1 MIKCPKCNFE
11 QPEDIYCA
19 QCGVNM
25 KNFIPPRKSIFVSLF
40 TNQALIVGILFVG
53 IIIFVLYD
61 YALSKK
67 PKTNTVA
74 AITKQTSEQI
84 DVQDSQTP
92 SSYKPAI
99 GSGSEPGTEAPPTP
113 QTPAPQVEKAAFEA
127 PRPAR
132 AASDSPAPGVAVA
145 KSSLQISFYQI
156 SRALLGE
163 IQRETS
169 ASPFN
174 GDGFGGIVS
183 KKRLAVLR
191 RSPELKSISTN
202 RYKLDGHPISIFK
215 GQKSGESA
223 KSIGL
228 YFQVNP
234 LKNDAT
240 TTQIEV
246 KSWGSLKLQ
255 ENDENLFTSEMT
267 LNTQSVAM
275 IAGFLPKDKVFG
287 DEEKS
292 IFEADRALKIYN
304 TEGFWD
310 GDVDLIMF
318 VELPD

>member
-1 MIKCPKCNFE
+1 MIKCPKCDFE

-25 KNFIPPRKSIFVSLF
+25 KNFVPPRKSILVSLF

-67 PKTNTVA
+67 PKTNIVA
-74 AITKQTSEQI
+74 AITKQTSEQM

-99 GSGSEPGTEAPPTP
+99 ENQQAQKAE
-113 QTPAPQVEKAAFEA
+113 APQVEKVAQEA

-132 AASDSPAPGVAVA
+132 VANDSPAPGATVA

-163 IQRETS
+163 IQRETN

-240 TTQIEV
+240 ATQIEV

-267 LNTQSVAM
+267 LNSQSVAM

-292 IFEADRALKIYN
+292 IFETDRALKIYN
-304 TEGFWD
+304 AEGFWD
-310 GDVDLIMF
+310 GDIDLIMF

>member
-1 MIKCPKCNFE
+1 MIKCPKCDFE

-25 KNFIPPRKSIFVSLF
+25 KNFVPPPKSILALLLS
-40 TNQALIVGILFVG
+40 NQNPILGILFVG

-67 PKTNTVA
+67 PRTNTVA
-74 AITKQTSEQI
+74 AITKQTSEQM

-99 GSGSEPGTEAPPTP
+99 ETQQAQLAEAPKI
-113 QTPAPQVEKAAFEA
+113 EKVAQEA

-132 AASDSPAPGVAVA
+132 VANDLPVPGAAVA

-163 IQRETS
+163 IQRETN

-174 GDGFGGIVS
+174 GDGFGGIIA

-215 GQKSGESA
+215 GQKSGEAA

-240 TTQIEV
+240 STQIEV

-267 LNTQSVAM
+267 LNSQSVAM

-292 IFEADRALKIYN
+292 IFETDRALKIYN
-304 TEGFWD
+304 SEGFWD
-310 GDVDLIMF
+310 GDIDLIMF

>member
-1 MIKCPKCNFE
+1 MIKCPKCDFE

-25 KNFIPPRKSIFVSLF
+25 KNFVPPRKSIVALLLS
-40 TNQALIVGILFVG
+40 NQNPILGILFVG

-67 PKTNTVA
+67 PRTNVVA
-74 AITKQTSEQI
+74 AITKQTSEQM

-99 GSGSEPGTEAPPTP
+99 EPGIESPQAQPIEAASTEKVA
-113 QTPAPQVEKAAFEA
+113 VEA

-132 AASDSPAPGVAVA
+132 VANDPPAQGATVA
-145 KSSLQISFYQI
+145 KSSLQISFYQV
-156 SRALLGE
+156 SRALLSE
-163 IQRETS
+163 IQRETN

-191 RSPELKSISTN
+191 KSPELKSISTN
-202 RYKLDGHPISIFK
+202 RYKLDGLPISIFK

-240 TTQIEV
+240 SFHIEV

-267 LNTQSVAM
+267 LNSQSVAM

-292 IFEADRALKIYN
+292 IFETDRALKIYN
-304 TEGFWD
+304 SEGFWD
-310 GDVDLIMF
+310 GDIDLIMF

>member
-1 MIKCPKCNFE
+1 
-11 QPEDIYCA
+11 
-19 QCGVNM
+19 M
-25 KNFIPPRKSIFVSLF
+25 KNFVPPRKSIFVSLF
-40 TNQALIVGILFVG
+40 TNQALIVGILFIA

-61 YALSKK
+61 YGLSKK
-67 PKTNTVA
+67 PKTNVVT
-74 AITKQTSEQI
+74 AITKQTSAQI

-99 GSGSEPGTEAPPTP
+99 EPGIGTPQARPMEAPPEKV
-113 QTPAPQVEKAAFEA
+113 AVEKVAVEA
-127 PRPAR
+127 PRPVRVANEP
-132 AASDSPAPGVAVA
+132 PAPGTPVA
-145 KSSLQISFYQI
+145 KSSLQISFYQV

-163 IQRETS
+163 IQRETN

-191 RSPELKSISTN
+191 RSPEIKSISTN

-228 YFQVNP
+228 YFQINP
-234 LKNDAT
+234 LKNDAAS
-240 TTQIEV
+240 TQIEV

-267 LNTQSVAM
+267 LNSQTVAM
-275 IAGFLPKDKVFG
+275 IAGFLPKNKVFS

-292 IFEADRALKIYN
+292 IFETDRALKIYN
-304 TEGFWD
+304 SEGFWD
-310 GDVDLIMF
+310 GDIDLIMF